1 MEDKKHSFSDIN
13 STEGSIEL
21 TNQSDVGVK
30 IPNGIDHEL
39 LLAQDIEVK
48 LQKYFNNLVSE
59 IKKSYPEPVSIDY
72 QRLENSFM
80 KLFIDNKSKESMTK
94 YQFIC
99 DENER
104 WIYRCNMES
113 GEIECFSMSSNKLRL
128 LSSIK

>member
-1 MEDKKHSFSDIN
+1 MEDEKHSISDIN

-21 TNQSDVGVK
+21 TNQSDVGIT
-30 IPNGIDHEL
+30 IPNGIENEL
-39 LLAQDIEVK
+39 LLADDIEVK
-48 LQKYFNNLVSE
+48 LQKYFNDLVSE
-59 IKKSYPEPVSIDY
+59 IKRSYPKPVSIDY

-80 KLFIDNKSKESMTK
+80 KLFLDDKSKESMTK